1 MKKSLLLLVKP
12 KRIFPFHFIIRHSA
26 SQLVLLILII
36 ALAGCGNPPATSD
49 VTEVP
54 TEVEV
59 EATETVGVASTA
71 EPTETSDPCSMPQ
84 LEKEVQEVHNHMR
97 EFDDAAAL
105 ASSMTRDQLSSSVA
119 ELQRIR
125 REAEDEQIPSCLTN
139 LRKIQV
145 DHMNTVI
152 STLLAFMKGNIDE
165 QTIQQAIG
173 LARQQHD
180 QYLLEYARVVG
191 ITVVPATL
199 PPAPSAT
206 PTP

>member
-1 MKKSLLLLVKP
+1 MKKSLPSHL
-12 KRIFPFHFIIRHSA
+12 IT
-26 SQLVLLILII
+26 LILII
-36 ALAGCGNPPATSD
+36 ILAGCGNPAATPEA
-49 VTEVP
+49 TE
-54 TEVEV
+54 TQAEVEV
-59 EATETVGVASTA
+59 EATSTDTAVSTV

-105 ASSMTRDQLSSSVA
+105 ASSLTRDQLSSAVA

-125 REAEDEQIPSCLTN
+125 REAEDEQIPGCLTN

-152 STLLAFMKGNIDE
+152 STLLAFMKGNVDD

-191 ITVVPATL
+191 LTVVPATL

>member
-1 MKKSLLLLVKP
+1 MKKSLP
-12 KRIFPFHFIIRHSA
+12 SHF
-26 SQLVLLILII
+26 VLLILMIF
-36 ALAGCGNPPATSD
+36 LAGCGNPPATSE

-59 EATETVGVASTA
+59 EATSTEVTASTV
-71 EPTETSDPCSMPQ
+71 EPTEISDPCSMPQ

-105 ASSMTRDQLSSSVA
+105 ASSLPRDQLSAAVA

-125 REAEDEQIPSCLTN
+125 REAEDEQIPGCLIN

-152 STLLAFMKGNIDE
+152 STLLAFMKGNVDE
-165 QTIQQAIG
+165 QTLQQAIN

-191 ITVVPATL
+191 LTVVPATL